1 MEGKLKKVLA
11 IICQVLLGL
20 MFVVFGLNGFLHF
33 ISMGPP
39 PPPSSL
45 PGEYMASMMGSGW
58 MHIVSG
64 LEVVGGL
71 LVLAGVT
78 APLGLI
84 ILGPIIVNALLFH
97 LLMVGG
103 HGIGPAAAAAVL
115 ALVLVYA
122 YRAYFASLFTVS
134 ARPAV

>member
-1 MEGKLKKVLA
+1 MKVLA

-20 MFVVFGLNGFLHF
+20 MFIVFGLNGFLHF
-33 ISMGPP
+33 IPMNAAPP
-39 PPPSSL
+39 PPDSL
-45 PGEYMASMMGSGW
+45 PGKFMASMMGSGW

-64 LEVVGGL
+64 LEVLGGL
-71 LVLAGVT
+71 LVLVGVT
-78 APLGLI
+78 APLGLV

-97 LLMVGG
+97 LLMAGG

-115 ALVLVYA
+115 ECVLVYA
-122 YRAYFASLFTVS
+122 YRAYFAGLFTAS